1 MNLQQMLVQHRCQKD
16 LQQFGRTSFNA
27 VGKIRVSFV
36 DGSVKYCTGT
46 LIGDNTVITSGEC
59 VYRENVVIFQFQPS
73 WECDDVW
80 LQFSSV
86 YIPDKWVATNETN
99 NFAIFYL
106 RDPLKNAPR
115 IGFYMAAEQA
125 QQCYIT
131 LLGWN
136 LGLTN
141 KPYKMV
147 TCPNLP
153 DVKEKLGI
161 ESKDCGDNLCDLD
174 DMSFQTGSPIVL
186 TCPNPS
192 IKHTVIGVLYMR
204 KDEETKAGGPIPSKT
219 FAFPYMFNKEDYQDI
234 RNRTSN
240 TP

>member
-115 IGFYMAAEQA
+115 QFLFNILKTDISALEFFFPIYRFKFYLKFTQISTNFFF
-125 QQCYIT
+125 QCIDFKFQLKNT
-131 LLGWN
+131 QIS
-136 LGLTN
+136 TN
-141 KPYKMV
+141 IF
-147 TCPNLP
+147 NF
-153 DVKEKLGI
+153 
-161 ESKDCGDNLCDLD
+161 S
-174 DMSFQTGSPIVL
+174 VL
-186 TCPNPS
+186 N
-192 IKHTVIGVLYMR
+192 
-204 KDEETKAGGPIPSKT
+204 
-219 FAFPYMFNKEDYQDI
+219 FN
-234 RNRTSN
+234 
-240 TP
+240 